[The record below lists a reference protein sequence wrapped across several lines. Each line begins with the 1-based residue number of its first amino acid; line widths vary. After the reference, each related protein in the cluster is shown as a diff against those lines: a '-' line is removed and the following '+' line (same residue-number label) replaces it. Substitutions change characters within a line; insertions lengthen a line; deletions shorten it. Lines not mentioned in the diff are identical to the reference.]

1 MTIYTP
7 LLASGAVATLS
18 AAYLAR
24 MRPSDKPELSIQR
37 TDRLDRFIREC
48 RVFEFQLNS
57 SSLQEI
63 YQDAKDQNAKDLDA
77 KLKKLRQ
84 KLEDILKH
92 PTATLGVAEN
102 G

>member
-7 LLASGAVATLS
+7 LLASGGVATLS

-24 MRPSDKPELSIQR
+24 MRTSDEPELSIQR
-37 TDRLDRFIREC
+37 IDRLDRFIREC

-63 YQDAKDQNAKDLDA
+63 DQDAKDQNAKDLDA